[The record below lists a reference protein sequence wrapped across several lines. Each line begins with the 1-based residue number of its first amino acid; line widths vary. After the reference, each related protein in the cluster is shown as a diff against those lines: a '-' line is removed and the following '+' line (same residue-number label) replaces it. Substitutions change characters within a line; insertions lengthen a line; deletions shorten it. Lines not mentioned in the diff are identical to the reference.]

1 VPFENAA
8 MESYPSLEEW
18 TAAAPEILGRMLHRW
33 QLTPGDAFVGGANG
47 STLRVTQTDGSSA
60 VLKVA
65 FPHEE
70 GKWEAVGLEAFPPSL
85 RPVVLAQEPWTWSL
99 LLSEISPGRSL
110 AAGLGATDPRAALA
124 AAGRLHLALTASP
137 VPDALPRLA
146 DAMRDYAA
154 QARDRLPHQHNE
166 LLGLDVRG
174 LVVAAIDEL
183 ATLATTGPA
192 HALLHG
198 DFNPGNIL
206 DAGADTWVAI
216 DPKPL
221 VGDAAYDLW
230 PLVSQLGSPFAASE
244 PHHRLGE
251 HLAIAAD
258 AAEVDAGRAARWG
271 WARSGLNVSWLL
283 AEGHEDAAAAEARAL
298 RSWAAVAGY

>member
-1 VPFENAA
+1 
-8 MESYPSLEEW
+8 MESFPSLEEW
-18 TAAAPEILGRMLHRW
+18 TAAAPEIVGRMLHRW

-47 STLRVTQTDGSSA
+47 STLRVTRPDGGNA

-70 GKWEAVGLEAFPPSL
+70 GKWEAVGLEAFPAQL
-85 RPVVLAQEPWTWSL
+85 RPAVLAQDPWTWSML
-99 LLSEISPGRSL
+99 LAEITPGRSL
-110 AAGLGATDPRAALA
+110 AASLGASDPRAALA

-146 DAMRDYAA
+146 DAMRDYAV
-154 QARDRLPHQHNE
+154 QARDRLPQQYQE
-166 LLGLDVRG
+166 LLGLDVQG

-183 ATLATTGPA
+183 AALATTGPA

-206 DAGADTWVAI
+206 DAGAGNWVAI

-230 PLVSQLGSPFAASE
+230 PLVSQVGLPFAMAE
-244 PHHRLGE
+244 PQRRLAE
-251 HLAIAAD
+251 YLAIAAD
-258 AAEVDAGRAARWG
+258 AAEVDVGRAARWG
-271 WARSGLNVSWLL
+271 WARAGLNVSWLL
-283 AEGHEDAAAAEARAL
+283 AEGNADAAAAEARAL
-298 RSWAAVAGY
+298 RAWAAVSGY